1 MVLTHNMTGS
11 PPRTNAILL
20 IDDHAIFAKIF
31 SAYLLRTQ
39 FHNFFI
45 DNATSLDTATQK
57 LKNQAFDLIVLD
69 NRIPPHYNYTHSV
82 NLLKNQGWFGPILLI
97 SGDEIKLSENNS
109 NDQLISFFL
118 QKDNL
123 NERTLDQVIEKC
135 LSNT

>member
-1 MVLTHNMTGS
+1 MKLSNDINGT
-11 PPRTNAILL
+11 PQRKNAILL

-69 NRIPPHYNYTHSV
+69 NRIPPHYNYLHSV
-82 NLLKNQGWFGPILLI
+82 KLLNNQGWSGPILLL
-97 SGDEIKLSENNS
+97 SGDKIELSKESSETN
-109 NDQLISFFL
+109 QISFFL

-123 NERTLDQVIEKC
+123 NEASLAQAIEKC
-135 LSNT
+135 LSIK